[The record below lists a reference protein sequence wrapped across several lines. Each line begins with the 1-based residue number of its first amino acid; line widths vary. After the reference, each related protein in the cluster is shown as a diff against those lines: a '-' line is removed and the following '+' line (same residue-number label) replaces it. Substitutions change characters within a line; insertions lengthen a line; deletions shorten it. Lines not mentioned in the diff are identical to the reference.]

1 MIKDITRYQEVMNL
15 ELQQI
20 VLIGA
25 LDNNK
30 VKQDLQNILNVANNW
45 TQSKTTDTPWN
56 VEGTHNKDL
65 GAACRSAS
73 VLSHW
78 TMIHL
83 IRHIVRNDVA
93 IGYDGH
99 PVQLTAYD
107 NYTLLKHEQ
116 DSRESFA
123 HVYSDDANYKLDF
136 MDLLCNEAA
145 VKRNKMNKVQT
156 WHIGNQFAEVMGV
169 KLPDPA
175 QVLLRKKR
183 RNSGRSF

>member
-1 MIKDITRYQEVMNL
+1 MISDLTKFQAVMNL
-15 ELQQI
+15 DLETV
-20 VLIGA
+20 VLNAA
-25 LDNNK
+25 LNTK
-30 VKQDLQNILNVANNW
+30 VKQDIQKILNIANDW

-56 VEGTHNKDL
+56 IEGVHNKEL

-73 VLSHW
+73 VLSQW

-83 IRHIVRNDVA
+83 IRHIVKTSEYE
-93 IGYDGH
+93 GYADH
-99 PVQLTAYD
+99 HTQLEAYD
-107 NYTLLKHEQ
+107 PKMLLKIEQ

-123 HVYSDDANYKLDF
+123 HVYSDDANYAEDF

-169 KLPDPA
+169 KAPDPE
-175 QVLLRKKR
+175 QVAYRKKR
-183 RNSGRSF
+183 RNSGPRF